1 MSSLGVLHVDSV
13 SVYAVTFCS
22 VFAVAAGYHITL
34 NFCYVCV
41 GDLDLMGHE
50 VHILTAN
57 FHYQT
62 DLQSEQL

>member
-1 MSSLGVLHVDSV
+1 MTSKGKMSSLGVLHVDSV
-13 SVYAVTFCS
+13 SVC
-22 VFAVAAGYHITL
+22 AVATGYHITL
-34 NFCYVCV
+34 NFCYVCE
-41 GDLDLMGHE
+41 GDCDLMGHE